1 MGCPNY
7 FALVYLHL
15 AVACVIAFCSAEFLQ
30 GIEQSAWTSILN
42 AVIGF
47 AALFGILLLSPGSA
61 LQYLCFAIFAV
72 SIGQTSQTMLQHD
85 EHKQILSR
93 ILMILGGI
101 FAGMTALGF
110 YDRQNLL
117 GFGPYL
123 FAGLLGL
130 LAAELGY
137 GAYLYAGGKD
147 TASLSY
153 ISDFGIL
160 LFTIYLAYDTQRLK
174 QKAGIC
180 RVPNYP
186 NDSVGLFL
194 DLANLFNFLS
204 IRN

>member
-7 FALVYLHL
+7 FAFVYLHL
-15 AVACVIAFCSAEFLQ
+15 AIACAIAFCSAEFIQ
-30 GIEQSAWTSILN
+30 GIEQNPWTAILN
-42 AVIGF
+42 AIIGF
-47 AALFGILLLSPGSA
+47 AALAGIMLLAPGSA
-61 LQYLCFAIFAV
+61 FQYLCFVIFALSV
-72 SIGQTSQTMLQHD
+72 GQTSQTLLQHD
-85 EHKQILSR
+85 ENKQILSR
-93 ILMILGGI
+93 ILMTLGGL

-130 LAAELGY
+130 IAAELGY
-137 GAYLYAGGKD
+137 GAYLYTGGKD
-147 TASLSY
+147 TAPLSY

-174 QKAGIC
+174 QNAGVC
-180 RVPNYP
+180 KVPNYP
-186 NDSVGLFL
+186 NDAVGLFL